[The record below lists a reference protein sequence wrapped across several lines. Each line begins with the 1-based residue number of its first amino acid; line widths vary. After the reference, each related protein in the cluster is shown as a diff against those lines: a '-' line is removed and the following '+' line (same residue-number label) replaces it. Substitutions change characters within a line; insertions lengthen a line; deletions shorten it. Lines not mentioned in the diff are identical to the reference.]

1 MRPNSGIVWKD
12 SVTIS
17 PFRFGKYEVSQRQ
30 WQQVMGYNYSV
41 NKDCSDCPVE
51 NISWNEVNEFL
62 RILNATSAAKFRLP
76 TNAEWEFAV
85 RMDVREYIDKRGGY
99 KYGDFVAWHEKNA
112 GRKTHP
118 VGSKIPHRSGAHD
131 LMGNVSEWCAD
142 WYDPNYSQ
150 YNKVLINPVG
160 PATGTRKVVRGGSF
174 ANSDFVKSD
183 FLNPMEKQ
191 KTVGFRLVQIH

>member
-1 MRPNSGIVWKD
+1 
-12 SVTIS
+12 
-17 PFRFGKYEVSQRQ
+17 
-30 WQQVMGYNYSV
+30 
-41 NKDCSDCPVE
+41 
-51 NISWNEVNEFL
+51 
-62 RILNATSAAKFRLP
+62 
-76 TNAEWEFAV
+76 
-85 RMDVREYIDKRGGY
+85 REYIDKRGGF

-142 WYDPNYSQ
+142 WFDPNYSQ
-150 YNKVLINPVG
+150 YNKVLTNPVG

-191 KTVGFRLVQIH
+191 KTVGFRLVQTR